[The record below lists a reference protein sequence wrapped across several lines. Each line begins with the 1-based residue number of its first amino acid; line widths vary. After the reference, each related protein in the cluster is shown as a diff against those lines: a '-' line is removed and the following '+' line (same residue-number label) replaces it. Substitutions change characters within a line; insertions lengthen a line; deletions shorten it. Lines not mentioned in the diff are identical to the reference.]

1 MSRGSGLAPTVLAP
15 SQSSLSGQNPT
26 GVGFVIETHRVR
38 HAEGDA
44 LATGHRPCP
53 RRQRTLG

>member
-15 SQSSLSGQNPT
+15 SQSSPSGHNPT
-26 GVGFVIETHRVR
+26 GVGFVVETRRVR
-38 HAEGDA
+38 RAEGDA
-44 LATGHRPCP
+44 LATGRRPCS